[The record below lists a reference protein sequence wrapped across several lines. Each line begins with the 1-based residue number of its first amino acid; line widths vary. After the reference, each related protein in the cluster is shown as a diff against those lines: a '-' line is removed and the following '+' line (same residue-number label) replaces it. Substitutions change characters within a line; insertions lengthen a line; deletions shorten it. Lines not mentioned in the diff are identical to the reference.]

1 MYKLTDSSYIIRLSD
16 NASIPMVDGNYDYK
30 DYLAWLAAGN
40 TPQPADPYT
49 KPRVSEILNELQLI
63 DSKSVRALREN
74 DTARI
79 NALEAQAETLRV
91 ELRSLLQ

>member
-1 MYKLTDSSYIIRLSD
+1 
-16 NASIPMVDGNYDYK
+16 MVDGNYDYK

-40 TPQPADPYT
+40 TPQPADPHT